1 MKPSASIA
9 AVLAFLAAGFAVSG
23 CDLINPARSPGEKL
37 WRDNCAK
44 CHGIDGAGNT
54 PAYMGNPYA
63 DLTDDNW
70 KNSAANEGAIAHTI
84 RSGVFGQMPPAEQL
98 SDQEVKELAL
108 YVLTLRHAG

>member
-1 MKPSASIA
+1 MKPSATIA
-9 AVLAFLAAGFAVSG
+9 AVLTFLAASFALSG

-37 WRDNCAK
+37 WRDNCVK
-44 CHGIDGAGNT
+44 CHGVDGAGNT

-84 RSGVFGQMPPAEQL
+84 RNGVFGQMPPAEQL
-98 SDQEVKELAL
+98 SDQEVKELAQ
-108 YVLTLRHAG
+108 YVLTLHHSS